1 MLRAMQLDLT
11 NFSPTRRYLV
21 GVSGGR
27 DSVALLHHLHA
38 LGFAKLIVCHVN
50 HRLRG
55 RASTT
60 DAAFVRRLAQRLGFE
75 CESASIDVRRL
86 ARDTRTSIETAA
98 RNARHEFF
106 AEVAREHRCPRVI
119 LAHHA
124 DDQAET
130 VLMRIL
136 RGTSI
141 SGLVGMKR
149 ETTLRV
155 GLSTL
160 TLLRPLLHV
169 RRTEIDAYIALHRIT
184 FREDATNADPTPSRN
199 HVRQLL
205 LPQLSTAIGRDVAPM
220 LTRLA
225 ITAAR
230 DDALLQSLT
239 QDLVERAS
247 LIAPDGS
254 LVLAPELRSAHVALQ
269 HRVLHHWLKSQA
281 VPDLDHDLLSAAV
294 SLITNLEPARLNLPQ
309 GLQLRRKAG
318 RLRIAHQ
325 AS

>member
-60 DAAFVRRLAQRLGFE
+60 DAAFVRRLSLSLGYE

-106 AEVAREHRCPRVI
+106 AEVARKHRCPRVI

-141 SGLVGMKR
+141 SGLGGMKR

-205 LPQLSTAIGRDVAPM
+205 LPQLSAAIGRDVAPM

>member
-155 GLSTL
+155 GRSTL

-199 HVRQLL
+199 HVRKLL
-205 LPQLSTAIGRDVAPM
+205 LPQLSAAIGRDVAPM
-220 LTRLA
+220 LTRIA
-225 ITAAR
+225 TTAAR

>member
-119 LAHHA
+119 LAHHD

-169 RRTEIDAYIALHRIT
+169 RRTEIDAYIALLRIT

-220 LTRLA
+220 LTRIA
-225 ITAAR
+225 TTAAR